1 MQVFEDFLR
10 FLDGLLGSAAY
21 FPIVLLGVGIFFTLD
36 TCLLGLVLSNKRW
49 RTIAR
54 ICKRAVV

>member
-1 MQVFEDFLR
+1 MQAFEDFLR

-21 FPIVLLGVGIFFTLD
+21 FPIVLLGVGIFFTL
-36 TCLLGLVLSNKRW
+36 SNKRW